1 MGGAVAAALHQA
13 GHRVLWASAERSEQT
28 RQRASAAEL
37 EDVGSL
43 AELAER
49 SEILLAICPPHASLE
64 LAVALSGFSGF
75 SGIYIDANAT
85 SPATAEQIAM
95 AVGAHGATYVDGSI
109 IGPPPLNAGSTRLY
123 LSGAEAGSVA
133 AELSTPLLEAIALPG
148 EATSAS
154 AIKMAH
160 AGWTKGSAA
169 LLLTV
174 RAAARALGVDDALA
188 AEWER
193 SQPGLV
199 ESSNRAAQSTAAKAW
214 RWSGE
219 MDEIAATLAAAGLP
233 DGFHRASSE
242 VFDRIGNELDPDDL
256 ELLVHLLETLAH
268 VESLPPSEQRS
279 SR

>member
-1 MGGAVAAALHQA
+1 MGGAVASALRQA
-13 GHRVLWASAERSEQT
+13 GQRVVWASAERSARTQ
-28 RQRASAAEL
+28 QRASAAEL

-64 LAVALSGFSGF
+64 LAVALSGFD
-75 SGIYIDANAT
+75 GIYIDANAT
-85 SPATAEQIAM
+85 SPATAEQIAA
-95 AVGAHGATYVDGSI
+95 AVGVNGATYVDGSI
-109 IGPPPLNAGSTRLY
+109 IGPPPLKAGSTRLY
-123 LSGAEAGSVA
+123 LSGAKAESVA
-133 AELSTPLLEAIALPG
+133 AELSTPLLEVIALPG

-199 ESSNRAAQSTAAKAW
+199 ECSNRAAQSTATKAW

-233 DGFHRASSE
+233 DGFHRAASE

-256 ELLVHLLETLAH
+256 ELLVHLLETLTH
-268 VESLPPSEQRS
+268 VAGFPPSEQRS

>member
-1 MGGAVAAALHQA
+1 MGGAVAAALRQA
-13 GHRVLWASAERSEQT
+13 GQRVVWASAERSAQT
-28 RQRASAAEL
+28 QARASAAEL

-49 SEILLAICPPHASLE
+49 SEILLAICPPDASLE
-64 LAVALSGFSGF
+64 LAVALSGFSG
-75 SGIYIDANAT
+75 IYIDANAI
-85 SPATAEQIAM
+85 SPATAEQIAA
-95 AVGAHGATYVDGSI
+95 AVGVHGATYVDGSI
-109 IGPPPLNAGSTRLY
+109 IGPPPLKAGSTRLY

-133 AELSTPLLEAIALPG
+133 AALSTPLLEVIALPG

-199 ESSNRAAQSTAAKAW
+199 ECSNRAAQSTAAKAW

-219 MDEIAATLAAAGLP
+219 MDEIATTLAAAGLP
-233 DGFHRASSE
+233 DGFHRAASE

-268 VESLPPSEQRS
+268 VESLPPSDQRS

>member
-13 GHRVLWASAERSEQT
+13 GHRVVWASAERSEQT
-28 RQRASAAEL
+28 QQRANAAEL

-49 SEILLAICPPHASLE
+49 SELLLAICPPHASLE
-64 LAVALSGFSGF
+64 LAVALSGFSG
-75 SGIYIDANAT
+75 IYIDANAT
-85 SPATAEQIAM
+85 SPATAEQIAA

-109 IGPPPLNAGSTRLY
+109 IGPPPLKPGSTRLY
-123 LSGAEAGSVA
+123 LSGAEAGRVA
-133 AELSTPLLEAIALPG
+133 AELSSPLLEVIALPG

-233 DGFHRASSE
+233 DGFHRAASE

-268 VESLPPSEQRS
+268 VESLPPAEQRS
-279 SR
+279 SSR